1 MRLGIVHERIEPGK
15 PTQNGRHERL
25 HRTLKEETASPPAN
39 SLAEQRERFAAFQYC
54 FNEQLPHQALPMQ
67 TPVSLYNPII
77 RHLPRDLAEICYDER
92 YIVRPVRKNGTI
104 LWKSRECS
112 SLRCFGVSALGFFR
126 HRIEH
131 SRSTSDRCTCESSK
145 AKRQHSTQTDSVCRK
160 LRHKKSSQFPD
171 NASSWHNS
179 ENVILVRKPF
189 RTDA

>member
-25 HRTLKEETASPPAN
+25 HRTLKEETASPPAK

-104 LWKSRECS
+104 LWKSREVFITEV
-112 SLRCFGVSALGFFR
+112 LRRERIGLLPAPNRAFQVYFGQMYL
-126 HRIEH
+126 
-131 SRSTSDRCTCESSK
+131 
-145 AKRQHSTQTDSVCRK
+145 
-160 LRHKKSSQFPD
+160 
-171 NASSWHNS
+171 
-179 ENVILVRKPF
+179 
-189 RTDA
+189 